1 MKKSV
6 TPLLLAFS
14 ILTLSGCASY
24 NSVAP
29 EWAKIG
35 SENSETTSEEAKAES
50 VEETHDEKPW
60 WNPTSWF

>member
-1 MKKSV
+1 MKKSLS
-6 TPLLLAFS
+6 PLLLALS

-60 WNPTSWF
+60 